1 MQSGRV
7 SNAICLPHPDVAG
20 RQPTLCAPS
29 STRSSTCC
37 APAARGATC
46 QPIFRHGKPSSITD
60 RALARSPGPG
70 RSCCEH
76 CTGPC
81 RERQGRNPHRSRA
94 IMDAASASRPSRSP
108 LGSAALMPI
117 NTSRA
122 VSGNGTVDTLGIPIS
137 IYVTPADVHDTK
149 GARCLLAGL
158 AFARPPSQKDLGRRG
173 VSRPGSGRVVS
184 CNRRVGAGS
193 RGARDLPPAA
203 SALCHADGWW
213 SAPRARITRLRSM
226 SKDYERKV
234 PAQ

>member
-7 SNAICLPHPDVAG
+7 SNAICLPHPDVAD

-29 STRSSTCC
+29 RDAIFYVLRTGCPWRYL
-37 APAARGATC
+37 PANFLPWQTV
-46 QPIFRHGKPSSITD
+46 FYHGSRACTIPGTWTLLL
-60 RALARSPGPG
+60 RALHRA
-70 RSCCEH
+70 E
-76 CTGPC
+76 

-213 SAPRARITRLRSM
+213 SAPSVGSRASG
-226 SKDYERKV
+226 E
-234 PAQ
+234 